1 MRTAPFPGFL
11 KNDPVLWIAQVTAYL
26 NYLGVESQ
34 EDRFSFTVVTIGE
47 PAVHMLRD
55 LIIQP
60 PLHEPFNR
68 LRDAIV
74 QRFSTPKRLRLRQLL
89 AGERIGDRTP
99 SQFLRHLQCLAG
111 DTREPLNAALLR
123 EFFIQGLPIDVQLAL
138 AAYDYDAAL
147 ETLAAAADRAT
158 EVSSGFV
165 ASANQSSYYD
175 TEALQS
181 SHCLMDTDVVCN
193 ASCMTAV
200 KQFDTPEKES
210 CHYETETS
218 QCSHYLLDT
227 DVVCNASCLT
237 ATNQSDT
244 PEESC
249 YDNVPCSEVPTVT
262 ITLEDR
268 NDSSANSPEYAAEVD
283 DEDYR
288 TNVLNRFHSSLL
300 CRRGS
305 KTFAKNNFGHFR
317 TR

>member
-123 EFFIQGLPIDVQLAL
+123 EFFIHGLPIDVQLAL

-147 ETLAAAADRAT
+147 ETLAAAADHAMEIASSFAT
-158 EVSSGFV
+158 SGT
-165 ASANQSSYYD
+165 Y
-175 TEALQS
+175 
-181 SHCLMDTDVVCN
+181 
-193 ASCMTAV
+193 
-200 KQFDTPEKES
+200 
-210 CHYETETS
+210 
-218 QCSHYLLDT
+218 YLLDT
-227 DVVCNASCLT
+227 DVACNANCLT
-237 ATNQSDT
+237 AINQFDS

-249 YDNVPCSEVPTVT
+249 YYENKHMKSRKF
-262 ITLEDR
+262 IM
-268 NDSSANSPEYAAEVD
+268 YKD
-283 DEDYR
+283 D
-288 TNVLNRFHSSLL
+288 V
-300 CRRGS
+300 
-305 KTFAKNNFGHFR
+305 
-317 TR
+317 